1 MSVSP
6 KLVMVVEDD
15 PDCLEALCHV
25 LRHQGYGVVTAVN
38 GLEALR
44 ALSGDPKPV
53 LILLDLMMPVMD
65 GWQFLDE
72 RSRLPSLAQI
82 PVALLSGER
91 EQRQR
96 ARDLGVA
103 RSIQK
108 PVELQGLLAA
118 VHQLVGP
125 PD

>member
-1 MSVSP
+1 MSLGP

-15 PDCLEALCHV
+15 PDCLEALSHV
-25 LRHQGYGVVTAVN
+25 LVHHGYGVVAAVN

-44 ALSGDPKPV
+44 VLRGDPKPA

-72 RSRLPSLAQI
+72 RSRLPSVARI

-91 EQRQR
+91 EQGQR
-96 ARDLGVA
+96 ARDLGVL

-118 VHQLVGP
+118 VQQLIGP
-125 PD
+125 PN